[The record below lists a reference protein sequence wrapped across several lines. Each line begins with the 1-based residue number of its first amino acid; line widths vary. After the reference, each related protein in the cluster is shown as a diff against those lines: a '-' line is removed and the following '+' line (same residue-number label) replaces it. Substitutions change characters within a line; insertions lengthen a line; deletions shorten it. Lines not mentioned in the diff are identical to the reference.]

1 MRVGEAGLACPDPE
15 DKSAVGESL
24 SQVPDLLPSDFDGFV
39 WSMKPVPADSHE
51 QPANADALSVTS
63 PTADTTAA
71 LLPLAEA
78 MSALFVQRTKG
89 FCAVTRTV
97 RPSKKQPRIPGTCV
111 TCMQCPLSFLC
122 ISFHRTFS
130 SRPTATLCQPF
141 AIRSSK

>member
-97 RPSKKQPRIPGTCV
+97 RPSKNNNHAFLVHVSRACNAHFP
-111 TCMQCPLSFLC
+111 FLC

-141 AIRSSK
+141 AIR